1 MTLLIVQKKSFYVKV
16 KASRKFHKKRTKKV
30 HGHNTK
36 NLLSILM
43 LLGRNANIPKSMT
56 TVNSK
61 LTSMQPLRN
70 CNVTE
75 K

>member
-1 MTLLIVQKKSFYVKV
+1 
-16 KASRKFHKKRTKKV
+16 V

-43 LLGRNANIPKSMT
+43 LLGRNANIPKNTT